1 MNKWIDLGMIII
13 HMVFLLFF
21 IKGKKL
27 ENYYKSIHTIWHSK
41 QLELYY
47 QKKETWYL
55 KRPFIY
61 LVVSLYGI
69 LLLST
74 ILLIIRLRNA
84 SANPFFLF
92 RYKNLRI
99 FLQYQFPFLGFIF
112 LIVYF
117 SYFFEY
123 YYLLSKECFYY
134 AKWFILHCIL
144 LINHLLLLRK
154 ITSFLIF
161 SYILFIIW
169 FLHMLYLF
177 FNKKE
182 TFSNINFLWQFISI
196 LWMIFL
202 FITSIFY
209 LFSKLGGVV

>member
-1 MNKWIDLGMIII
+1 MNKWIDLGM
-13 HMVFLLFF
+13 
-21 IKGKKL
+21 
-27 ENYYKSIHTIWHSK
+27 TIWHSK

-117 SYFFEY
+117 SYFFVNNIPN
-123 YYLLSKECFYY
+123 LLF
-134 AKWFILHCIL
+134 
-144 LINHLLLLRK
+144 
-154 ITSFLIF
+154 
-161 SYILFIIW
+161 
-169 FLHMLYLF
+169 
-177 FNKKE
+177 
-182 TFSNINFLWQFISI
+182 
-196 LWMIFL
+196 
-202 FITSIFY
+202 
-209 LFSKLGGVV
+209 